1 MDLFLSVFSGN
12 LFVLLVLAGV
22 VSVSVADLVRK
33 SIVFDQDTPKVF
45 YCPQEKPRKL
55 DKLVVKARP
64 IEKLC
69 EFHGRSLPRGYQSDC
84 YNDVDESEY
93 ACQEKKR
100 IMKRIAKLEEARAEA
115 EAPPTH
121 RQAKHKKVKGKKS
134 KHHRG
139 Y

>member
-1 MDLFLSVFSGN
+1 MRNMYG
-12 LFVLLVLAGV
+12 LLLLMGV
-22 VSVSVADLVRK
+22 ATIAFGDLVRK

-69 EFHGRSLPRGYQSDC
+69 EFHGKPLPKLYESDC

-100 IMKRIAKLEEARAEA
+100 IMKRIKKLEEAKAEA

-121 RQAKHKKVKGKKS
+121 RQSKNKKVKGKKV